1 MRCGARKAVQPAKFK
16 FEMGET
22 KMANKETKVAAKPA
36 KKVLKGSSKVAG
48 AKLMFSYKP

>member
-1 MRCGARKAVQPAKFK
+1 MQAAKFK

-22 KMANKETKVAAKPA
+22 TMANKETKVAAKPA